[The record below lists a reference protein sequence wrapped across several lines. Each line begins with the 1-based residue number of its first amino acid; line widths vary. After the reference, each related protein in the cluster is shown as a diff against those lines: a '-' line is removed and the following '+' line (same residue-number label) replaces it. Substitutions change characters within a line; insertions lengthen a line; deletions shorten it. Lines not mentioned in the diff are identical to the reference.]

1 MKATEIRQMPTPEL
15 LERLTQEEENLA
27 RMRFQVSTSQL
38 TNTAQIRILRRDIAR
53 MQTVLS
59 ERKSSGEE
67 K

>member
-53 MQTVLS
+53 MQTVLI
-59 ERKSSGEE
+59 ERKRSGEE

>member
-1 MKATEIRQMPTPEL
+1 MPTPEL